1 MSETKHTP
9 EPWHIE
15 KTVHAKDADGG
26 YETWISAEWGIN
38 EWHGLAFTFGD
49 EDSEDQA
56 IANARRIVA
65 CVNACSSCSDE
76 DLADDCVNK
85 MRKDR
90 DDLLN
95 TLYSIT
101 EQGVSDQHR
110 SREDLLEEKV
120 SLAVKAV
127 NRVQNKNHCLQCGAE
142 LSLVAVSSDPNYPH
156 SNCVPGNKIL
166 ELTAQRD
173 ELLAALTHAA
183 TDYIDQNG
191 SVPSWWTD
199 KIRQMVKPHA

>member
-65 CVNACSSCSDE
+65 CVNAC
-76 DLADDCVNK
+76 AG
-85 MRKDR
+85 
-90 DDLLN
+90 
-95 TLYSIT
+95 I
-101 EQGVSDQHR
+101 EQ
-110 SREDLLEEKV
+110 
-120 SLAVKAV
+120 
-127 NRVQNKNHCLQCGAE
+127 
-142 LSLVAVSSDPNYPH
+142 
-156 SNCVPGNKIL
+156 KIL
-166 ELTAQRD
+166 EDPEYSIKAELDSLDSIIETSAKYLAQRD